1 MLPICLHNKVRAT
14 GEEVWKNIFL
24 LFCRLLLPKVF
35 PDAVNVS
42 GCMWVTCQVWCC
54 CPLQQAAKKSRKRP
68 KINLHLYRKLSFVL
82 LFFRFRTSISWY
94 LILLSL
100 LLFLLVDFSFLTSLA
115 TLLRYGQKTRHL
127 KIQQETYPPWE
138 KR

>member
-1 MLPICLHNKVRAT
+1 MLPICPHNKVKAT

-68 KINLHLYRKLSFVL
+68 KINLHLYRKLSFVS
-82 LFFRFRTSISWY
+82 FRFRTSISKVSY
-94 LILLSL
+94 LVIFITFLACW
-100 LLFLLVDFSFLTSLA
+100 LFLLTSLA